1 MTKKRTLL
9 ARRAC
14 PLEAETVEQ
23 RIWTAIR
30 ALHAAGKRISQPEV
44 EFLAKVKAGAVRY
57 YVARLLLAGHL
68 KEVKRRPRGQAG
80 AWFTYASYTLER
92 DVGMTAPRLR
102 RDGTP
107 ATRGLAREQ
116 MWRTVKILREFDAR
130 DLSLAASTTACPV
143 TVGNANN
150 FLQMLARGGYM
161 IMSQRNRGRNSLA
174 RYRFLPSMNTGPRPP
189 AARGMRVYDHNRGA
203 YMKAGAT

>member
-1 MTKKRTLL
+1 MAEKRMPL
-9 ARRAC
+9 ARRSC

-23 RIWTAIR
+23 RIWTVLR
-30 ALHAAGKRISQPEV
+30 ELHAAGKRISQPDI

-68 KEVKRRPRGQAG
+68 KEVKRRARGAHG
-80 AWFTYASYTLER
+80 AWFTYASYTLAR
-92 DVGMTAPRLR
+92 DTGMTAPRLR
-102 RDGTP
+102 RDGSP

-130 DLSLAASTTACPV
+130 DLSLAASTPACPV

-161 IMSQRNRGRNSLA
+161 IVSRRNRGRASLA
-174 RYRFLPSMNTGPRPP
+174 RYRFLPGMNTGPRPP
-189 AARGMRVYDHNRGA
+189 AARGMRVFDHNRGA
-203 YMKAGAT
+203 FMKAGAT